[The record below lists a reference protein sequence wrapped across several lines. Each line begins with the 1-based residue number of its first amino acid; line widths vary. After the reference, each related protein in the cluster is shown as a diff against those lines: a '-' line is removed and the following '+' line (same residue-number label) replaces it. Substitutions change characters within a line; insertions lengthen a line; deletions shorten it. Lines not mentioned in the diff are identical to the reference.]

1 MQKRNKFLS
10 FLALFTFLFGVSVT
24 KTQVARSPQKA
35 EAAEFTVTWNVGE
48 QGYTDGEFA
57 GSKVIDDNFEINFYS
72 GRYLLAPR
80 YFSEGSGYISLQGSG
95 DWLGNGFLISPRPT
109 INNYFINKIVI
120 TATDAAYT
128 SQMRTQVGQTMRILF
143 SRTNEF
149 FSGATYTFE
158 EPSKFRYFNLE
169 NYAGNE
175 IRIKQISLTYTDVP
189 PAAWVN
195 LTSVTKA
202 KDHYDIKRGVHLLI
216 DKPTIEPSN
225 AFYDYFLTTE
235 DTRLRINGPYV
246 VAEDLCENA
255 VVTINTFGRDAGGE
269 RLTTTFTVS
278 VTEAPLTIDG
288 AVGMGYGSIDE
299 KLYRFENVRVQDAT
313 LDSDNIVLH
322 ASATATNK
330 INVMHPGF
338 NPLNTY
344 TYVKGGTMSLFAKVR
359 RNTTTGKNFLV
370 EPEVI
375 SYTDKAIL
383 FANTIMASDEV
394 GQCVTKYATV
404 RAIINEMTV
413 EELAKLKN
421 AGVVNGINFSPVRAR
436 YVAWALHL
444 GESDPYGDGTPISGM
459 PLVPE
464 NSNTQNNNVLLVILL
479 SFSVA
484 VFLYFLTSKRKK
496 LYLKK

>member
-1 MQKRNKFLS
+1 M
-10 FLALFTFLFGVSVT
+10 
-24 KTQVARSPQKA
+24 
-35 EAAEFTVTWNVGE
+35 
-48 QGYTDGEFA
+48 
-57 GSKVIDDNFEINFYS
+57 
-72 GRYLLAPR
+72 
-80 YFSEGSGYISLQGSG
+80 
-95 DWLGNGFLISPRPT
+95 
-109 INNYFINKIVI
+109 
-120 TATDAAYT
+120 
-128 SQMRTQVGQTMRILF
+128 
-143 SRTNEF
+143 
-149 FSGATYTFE
+149 
-158 EPSKFRYFNLE
+158 
-169 NYAGNE
+169 
-175 IRIKQISLTYTDVP
+175 
-189 PAAWVN
+189 
-195 LTSVTKA
+195 
-202 KDHYDIKRGVHLLI
+202 HLLI

-413 EELAKLKN
+413 EELAKL
-421 AGVVNGINFSPVRAR
+421 
-436 YVAWALHL
+436 
-444 GESDPYGDGTPISGM
+444 
-459 PLVPE
+459 
-464 NSNTQNNNVLLVILL
+464 
-479 SFSVA
+479 
-484 VFLYFLTSKRKK
+484 
-496 LYLKK
+496 